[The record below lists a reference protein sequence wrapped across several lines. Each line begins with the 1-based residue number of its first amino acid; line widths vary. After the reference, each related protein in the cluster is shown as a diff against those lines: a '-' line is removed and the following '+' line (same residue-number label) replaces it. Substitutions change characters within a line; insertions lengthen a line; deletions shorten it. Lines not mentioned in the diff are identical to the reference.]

1 MNVRS
6 GMKWMGAAVGAA
18 LLALAP
24 ARADDPAMNA
34 ALLKIEDRWAE
45 IRYEMK
51 GAREKLAAGRELVR
65 EAKDIAAAH
74 PGRAEPLVWQALAL
88 LVEAEIRGDISALGL
103 AKDARR
109 LLEQAEGIDPR
120 ALGGM
125 IQTSLGMMYYE
136 MPGWPLG
143 FGDKRRAAQYLTRA
157 LEIDPH
163 SMDNNYFYG
172 DYFVMTGRGADAV
185 PYLERA
191 LAAPVRPGHERADNG
206 RKADIQESLD
216 KARLAAS
223 RTAR

>member
-1 MNVRS
+1 
-6 GMKWMGAAVGAA
+6 MKWLGAAVWAAA
-18 LLALAP
+18 LLLAP
-24 ARADDPAMNA
+24 ASGRADDAALNA

-51 GAREKLAAGRELVR
+51 GERERLAAGRELLRQAQAV
-65 EAKDIAAAH
+65 AAAH
-74 PGRAEPLVWQALAL
+74 PGRAEPLVWHALAL
-88 LVEAEIRGDISALGL
+88 LVEAKIRGDVSALGL

-109 LLEQAEGIDPR
+109 LLEQAEGLDPQ

-143 FGDKRRAAQYLTRA
+143 FGDKRRAAQYLIRA

-172 DYFVMTGRGADAV
+172 DYFVMTGKGGEAV

-191 LAAPVRPGHERADNG
+191 LAAPVRPGHERADTG

-216 KARLAAS
+216 KARLDAS
-223 RTAR
+223 RKVR